1 MPTPPKHLR
10 FKLNA
15 PIAGTGKMPPLRAA
29 ALPELLAKSE
39 ARQVPAPMH
48 SRASRD
54 LSGVATKK
62 QSRILTYAELKPAK
76 GINFSRQH
84 LARLEKAGKFPH
96 RIQVS
101 PARVGWLES
110 EVDAWLQSKAEAR

>member
-10 FKLNA
+10 FNI
-15 PIAGTGKMPPLRAA
+15 PIARTGKTPQLRAA

-62 QSRILTYAELKPAK
+62 QSRILTYAELKPVK

-101 PARVGWLES
+101 PARIGWVEF